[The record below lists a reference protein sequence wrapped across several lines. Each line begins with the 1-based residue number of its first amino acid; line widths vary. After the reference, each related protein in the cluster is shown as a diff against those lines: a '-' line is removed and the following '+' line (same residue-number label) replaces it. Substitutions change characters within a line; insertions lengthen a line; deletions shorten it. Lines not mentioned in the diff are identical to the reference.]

1 MRDWVLSHPATVQG
15 LAGEL
20 APLATAAGL
29 AEKTGRA
36 MHPLP
41 STFLDIIIDFGAL
54 TPDS

>member
-29 AEKTGRA
+29 AEKNR
-36 MHPLP
+36 P
-41 STFLDIIIDFGAL
+41 SDAPTAIHIFRYHY
-54 TPDS
+54 